1 MGIVASNTAANS
13 ISCPCGPIIIGTNAV
28 VTSHRCSLF
37 DDEWQAQIDATFD
50 QGDT

>member
-1 MGIVASNTAANS
+1 MGTIGSISAANT

-28 VTSHRCSLF
+28 VSSHCCSLF
-37 DDEWQAQIDATFD
+37 DNEWQAQIDATFD